1 MFMKRKST
9 EILICDCGGT
19 MPIDGKA
26 LAKACGATGA
36 DVAQSLCRSQ
46 TDRVLRALEGDA
58 PLAIACTQEK
68 DVFMALAEDA
78 GKPEPDFFNI
88 RERAGW
94 SDEAA
99 KTTPKMAALIADAMM
114 EGPAPASMS
123 LVSHGRCLIYG
134 KGEEAL
140 ELGRKLKDDLGV
152 TIMIT
157 DPAGATVDAALASL
171 VVTGRITSAQ
181 GSFTRFNITIDDF
194 AEALPSSRDEWTFE
208 PASNGVETGCDI
220 VIDLT
225 GGTPLFTGADKRDGY
240 LRADPDDIAA
250 HAVLV
255 VKAKDLIGEFEKPLY
270 VRTDE
275 TLCAHS
281 RNGIN
286 GCSRCLDVCPAG
298 AISTA
303 GNHVSID
310 PGICGGCGMC
320 GAVCPSGAVQT
331 MTPPA
336 DQTAR
341 RMATLIDA
349 YEEAGG
355 KAAGL
360 LLHDDIY
367 GEEMISL
374 MARYSRGLPARII
387 PLGMSSVARTGHDT
401 IIAAIAL
408 GFEQVFILLNPNKS
422 EENQPVRD
430 QVELARIM
438 LAGAG
443 VDAADRIMVI
453 DEADPDNVAKS
464 LYEAASPKKFKPAP
478 FAPTGTPRGMTRL
491 AMRGLARANKA
502 PSEIIALPE
511 GAPYGQVSVDT
522 DNCTICLSCVGA
534 CPAGALQDN
543 PDAPQL
549 LFRED
554 ACLQCGICAATCP
567 EKVISLIPQFNLSD
581 ASMTNQLIVEDEP
594 FACTSCGKFFG
605 TRRSIEAIV
614 TKLEGHSMFSS
625 QDQLDMLKQC
635 EDCRVKSLFGG
646 EEKIADVGERA
657 RPRTTDDY
665 LN

>member
-1 MFMKRKST
+1 M
-9 EILICDCGGT
+9 EILVCDCGGS

-26 LAKACGATGA
+26 LAKACGASGA
-36 DVAQSLCRSQ
+36 DVATSLCRNQ
-46 TDRVLRALEGDA
+46 TDRVLRALEENDRI
-58 PLAIACTQEK
+58 AIACTQERN
-68 DVFMALAEDA
+68 VFNALAEDL
-78 GKPEPDFFNI
+78 GKPEPDVFNI

-99 KTTPKMAALIADAMM
+99 RATPKIAALIADALM
-114 EGPAPASMS
+114 EGRAPASMS

-140 ELGRKLKDDLGV
+140 ELGRNLKDDLGV
-152 TIMIT
+152 TVMIT
-157 DPAGATVDAALASL
+157 DPAGATVDAAMASL
-171 VVTGRITSAQ
+171 VVTGRITSAV
-181 GSFTRFNITIDDF
+181 GSFTKFNITIDDF
-194 AEALPSSRDEWTFE
+194 AEALPSSRNEWMFD

-220 VIDLT
+220 VIDLS
-225 GGTPLFTGADKRDGY
+225 GGTPLFTGHEKRDGY
-240 LRADPDDIAA
+240 LRADPDDTAA
-250 HAVLV
+250 HVELAA
-255 VKAKDLIGEFEKPLY
+255 KAKTLIGEFEKPLY
-270 VRTDE
+270 VRTDD

-298 AISTA
+298 AISSA
-303 GNHVSID
+303 GDHVSID

-320 GAVCPSGAVQT
+320 GAACPSGAVQT

-336 DQTAR
+336 EHTAS

-355 KAAGL
+355 KAPGL

-367 GEEMISL
+367 GEEMITL
-374 MARYSRGLPARII
+374 MARYGRGLPARII
-387 PLGMSSVARTGHDT
+387 PLGMNSVGRAGHDT
-401 IIAAIAL
+401 IVAAVAL
-408 GFEQVFILLNPNKS
+408 GFEQVFILANPNKK
-422 EENQPVRD
+422 EENEPIRD
-430 QVELARIM
+430 QVELASSM
-438 LAGAG
+438 LAGTG
-443 VDAADRIMVI
+443 IDTTNRIVVI
-453 DEADPDNVAKS
+453 DEADPDKVTEQ
-464 LYEAASPKKFKPAP
+464 LYETTLPKKYKPAA

-491 AMRGLARANKA
+491 AMRGLAKANKA
-502 PSEIIALPE
+502 ASEIISLPQ
-511 GAPYGQVSVDT
+511 GAPYGQVMVDT

-554 ACLQCGICAATCP
+554 ACLQCGICASTCP
-567 EKVISLIPQFNLSD
+567 EKVITLVPRFNLSD

-594 FACTSCGKFFG
+594 FPCTSCGKFFG
-605 TRRSIEAIV
+605 TKRSIEAIV
-614 TKLEGHSMFSS
+614 TKLEGHSMFA
-625 QDQLDMLKQC
+625 DQNKLDMLKQC

-646 EEKIADVGERA
+646 EEKMADVGERA
-657 RPRTTDDY
+657 KPRTTDDY

>member
-1 MFMKRKST
+1 M
-9 EILICDCGGT
+9 EILVCDCGGS

-26 LAKACGATGA
+26 LAKACGASGA
-36 DVAQSLCRSQ
+36 DVATSLCRNQ
-46 TDRVLRALEGDA
+46 TDRVLRALEENDRI
-58 PLAIACTQEK
+58 AIACTQERN
-68 DVFMALAEDA
+68 VFNALAEDL
-78 GKPEPDFFNI
+78 GKPEPDVFNI

-99 KTTPKMAALIADAMM
+99 RATPKIAALIADAMM
-114 EGPAPASMS
+114 EGRAPASMS

-140 ELGRKLKDDLGV
+140 ELGRNLKDDLGV
-152 TIMIT
+152 TVMIT
-157 DPAGATVDAALASL
+157 DPGGATVDAAMASL
-171 VVTGRITSAQ
+171 VVTGRITSAV
-181 GSFTRFNITIDDF
+181 GSFTKFNITIDDF
-194 AEALPSSRDEWTFE
+194 AEALPSSRNEWMFE

-220 VIDLT
+220 VIDLS
-225 GGTPLFTGADKRDGY
+225 GGAPLFTGHEKRDGY
-240 LRADPDDIAA
+240 LRADPDNTAA
-250 HAVLV
+250 HVELAA
-255 VKAKDLIGEFEKPLY
+255 KAKTLIGEFEKPLY
-270 VRTDE
+270 VRTDD

-303 GNHVSID
+303 GDHVSID

-320 GAVCPSGAVQT
+320 GAACPSGAVQT

-336 DQTAR
+336 EQTAS

-355 KAAGL
+355 KAPGL

-367 GEEMISL
+367 GEEMITL
-374 MARYSRGLPARII
+374 MARYGRGLPARII
-387 PLGMSSVARTGHDT
+387 PLGMNSVGRAGHDT
-401 IIAAIAL
+401 IVSAVAL
-408 GFEQVFILLNPNKS
+408 GFEQVFILANPNKKD
-422 EENQPVRD
+422 ENEPIRD
-430 QVELARIM
+430 QVELASSM
-438 LAGAG
+438 LAGTG
-443 VDAADRIMVI
+443 IDTTNRIVVI
-453 DEADPDNVAKS
+453 DEADPYKVAEQ
-464 LYEAASPKKFKPAP
+464 LYETTLPKKYKPAA

-491 AMRGLARANKA
+491 AMRGLAKANKA
-502 PSEIIALPE
+502 ASEIISLPQ
-511 GAPYGQVSVDT
+511 GAPYGQVMVDT

-554 ACLQCGICAATCP
+554 ACLQCGICASTCP
-567 EKVISLIPQFNLSD
+567 EKVITLVPRFNLSD

-594 FACTSCGKFFG
+594 FPCTSCGKFFG
-605 TRRSIEAIV
+605 TKRSIEAIV
-614 TKLEGHSMFSS
+614 TKLEGHSMFA
-625 QDQLDMLKQC
+625 DQKKLDMLKQC

-646 EEKIADVGERA
+646 EEKMADVGERA
-657 RPRTTDDY
+657 KPRTTDDY

>member
-1 MFMKRKST
+1 M
-9 EILICDCGGT
+9 EILVCDCGGS

-26 LAKACGATGA
+26 LAKACGASGA
-36 DVAQSLCRSQ
+36 DVATSLCRNQ
-46 TDRVLRALEGDA
+46 TDRVLRALEENDRI
-58 PLAIACTQEK
+58 AIACTQERN
-68 DVFMALAEDA
+68 VFNALAEDL
-78 GKPEPDFFNI
+78 GKPEPDVFNI

-99 KTTPKMAALIADAMM
+99 RATPKIAALIADAMM
-114 EGPAPASMS
+114 EGRAPASMS

-140 ELGRKLKDDLGV
+140 ELGRNLKDDLGV
-152 TIMIT
+152 TVMIT
-157 DPAGATVDAALASL
+157 DPAGATVDAAMASL
-171 VVTGRITSAQ
+171 VVTGRITSAV
-181 GSFTRFNITIDDF
+181 GSFTKFNITIDDF
-194 AEALPSSRDEWTFE
+194 AEALPSSRNEWMFE

-220 VIDLT
+220 VIDLS
-225 GGTPLFTGADKRDGY
+225 GGTPLFTGHEKRDGY
-240 LRADPDDIAA
+240 LRADPDDTAA
-250 HAVLV
+250 HVELAA
-255 VKAKDLIGEFEKPLY
+255 KAKTLIGEFEKPLY
-270 VRTDE
+270 VRTND

-303 GNHVSID
+303 GDHVSID

-320 GAVCPSGAVQT
+320 GAACPSGAVQT

-336 DQTAR
+336 EQTAS

-355 KAAGL
+355 KAPGL

-367 GEEMISL
+367 GEEMITL
-374 MARYSRGLPARII
+374 MARYGRGLPARII
-387 PLGMSSVARTGHDT
+387 PLGMNSVGRAGHDT
-401 IIAAIAL
+401 IVAAVAL
-408 GFEQVFILLNPNKS
+408 GFEQVFILANPNKKD
-422 EENQPVRD
+422 ENEPIRD
-430 QVELARIM
+430 QVELASSM
-438 LAGAG
+438 LAGTG
-443 VDAADRIMVI
+443 IDTTNRIVVI
-453 DEADPDNVAKS
+453 DEADPDKVTEQ
-464 LYEAASPKKFKPAP
+464 LYETTLPKKYKPAA

-491 AMRGLARANKA
+491 AMRGLAKANKA
-502 PSEIIALPE
+502 ASEIISLPQ
-511 GAPYGQVSVDT
+511 GAPYGQVMVDT

-554 ACLQCGICAATCP
+554 ACLQCGICASTCP
-567 EKVISLIPQFNLSD
+567 EKVITLVPRFNLSD

-594 FACTSCGKFFG
+594 FPCTSCGKFFG
-605 TRRSIEAIV
+605 TKRSIEAIV
-614 TKLEGHSMFSS
+614 TKLEGHSMFA
-625 QDQLDMLKQC
+625 DPNKLDMLKQC

-646 EEKIADVGERA
+646 EEKMADVGERA
-657 RPRTTDDY
+657 KPRTTDDY

>member
-1 MFMKRKST
+1 MRRKGM
-9 EILICDCGGT
+9 EILVCDCGGS

-26 LAKACGATGA
+26 LAKACGASGA
-36 DVAQSLCRSQ
+36 DVATSLCRNQ
-46 TDRVLRALEGDA
+46 TDRVLRALEENDRI
-58 PLAIACTQEK
+58 AIACTQERN
-68 DVFMALAEDA
+68 VFNALAEDL
-78 GKPEPDFFNI
+78 GKPEPDVFNI

-99 KTTPKMAALIADAMM
+99 RATPKIAALIADALM
-114 EGPAPASMS
+114 EGRAPASMS

-140 ELGRKLKDDLGV
+140 ELGRNLKDDLGV
-152 TIMIT
+152 TVMIT
-157 DPAGATVDAALASL
+157 DPAGATVDAAMASL
-171 VVTGRITSAQ
+171 VVTGRITSAV
-181 GSFTRFNITIDDF
+181 GSFTKFNITIDDF
-194 AEALPSSRDEWTFE
+194 AEALPSSRNEWMFD

-220 VIDLT
+220 VIDLS
-225 GGTPLFTGADKRDGY
+225 GGTPLFTGHEKRDGY
-240 LRADPDDIAA
+240 LRADPDDTAA
-250 HAVLV
+250 HVELAA
-255 VKAKDLIGEFEKPLY
+255 KAKTLIGEFEKPLY
-270 VRTDE
+270 VRTDD

-298 AISTA
+298 AISSA
-303 GNHVSID
+303 GDHVSID

-320 GAVCPSGAVQT
+320 GAACPSGAVQT

-336 DQTAR
+336 EHTAS

-355 KAAGL
+355 KAPGL

-367 GEEMISL
+367 GEEMITL
-374 MARYSRGLPARII
+374 MARYGRGLPARII
-387 PLGMSSVARTGHDT
+387 PLGMNSVGRAGHDT
-401 IIAAIAL
+401 IVAAVAL
-408 GFEQVFILLNPNKS
+408 GFEQVFILANPNKK
-422 EENQPVRD
+422 EENEPIRD
-430 QVELARIM
+430 QVELASSM
-438 LAGAG
+438 LAGTG
-443 VDAADRIMVI
+443 IDTTNRIVVI
-453 DEADPDNVAKS
+453 DEADPDKVTEQ
-464 LYEAASPKKFKPAP
+464 LYETTLPKKYKPAA

-491 AMRGLARANKA
+491 AMRGLAKANKA
-502 PSEIIALPE
+502 ASEIISLPQ
-511 GAPYGQVSVDT
+511 GAPYGQVMVDT

-554 ACLQCGICAATCP
+554 ACLQCGICASTCP
-567 EKVISLIPQFNLSD
+567 EKVITLVPRFNLSD

-594 FACTSCGKFFG
+594 FPCTSCGKFFG
-605 TRRSIEAIV
+605 TKRSIEAIV
-614 TKLEGHSMFSS
+614 TKLEGHSMFA
-625 QDQLDMLKQC
+625 DQNKLDMLKQC

-646 EEKIADVGERA
+646 EEKMADVGERA
-657 RPRTTDDY
+657 KPRTTDDY

>member
-1 MFMKRKST
+1 M
-9 EILICDCGGT
+9 EILVCDCGGS

-26 LAKACGATGA
+26 LAKACGASGA
-36 DVAQSLCRSQ
+36 DVATSLCRSQ
-46 TDRVLRALEGDA
+46 TDRVLRALEENDRI
-58 PLAIACTQEK
+58 AIACTQERN
-68 DVFMALAEDA
+68 VFNALAEDL
-78 GKPEPDFFNI
+78 GKPEPDVFNI

-99 KTTPKMAALIADAMM
+99 RATPKIAALIADAMM
-114 EGPAPASMS
+114 EGRAPASMS

-140 ELGRKLKDDLGV
+140 ELGRNLKDDLGV
-152 TIMIT
+152 TVMIT
-157 DPAGATVDAALASL
+157 DPGGATVDAAMASL
-171 VVTGRITSAQ
+171 VVTGRITSAV
-181 GSFTRFNITIDDF
+181 GSFTKFNITIDDF
-194 AEALPSSRDEWTFE
+194 AEALPSSRNEWMFE

-220 VIDLT
+220 VIDLS
-225 GGTPLFTGADKRDGY
+225 GGAPLFTGHEKRDGY
-240 LRADPDDIAA
+240 LRADPDNTAA
-250 HAVLV
+250 HVELAA
-255 VKAKDLIGEFEKPLY
+255 KAKTLIGEFEKPLY
-270 VRTDE
+270 VRTDD

-303 GNHVSID
+303 GDHVSID

-320 GAVCPSGAVQT
+320 GAACPSGAVQT

-336 DQTAR
+336 EQTAS

-355 KAAGL
+355 KAPGL

-367 GEEMISL
+367 GEEMITL
-374 MARYSRGLPARII
+374 MARYGRGLPARII
-387 PLGMSSVARTGHDT
+387 PLGMNSVGRAGHDT
-401 IIAAIAL
+401 IVAAVAL
-408 GFEQVFILLNPNKS
+408 GFEQVFILANPNKKD
-422 EENQPVRD
+422 ENEPIRD
-430 QVELARIM
+430 QVELASSM
-438 LAGAG
+438 LAGTG
-443 VDAADRIMVI
+443 IDTTNRIVVI
-453 DEADPDNVAKS
+453 DEADPYKVAEQ
-464 LYEAASPKKFKPAP
+464 LYETTLPKKYKPAA

-491 AMRGLARANKA
+491 AMRGLAKANKA
-502 PSEIIALPE
+502 ASEIISLPQ
-511 GAPYGQVSVDT
+511 GAPYGQVMVDT

-554 ACLQCGICAATCP
+554 ACLQCGICASTCP
-567 EKVISLIPQFNLSD
+567 EKVITLVPRFNLSD

-594 FACTSCGKFFG
+594 FPCTSCGKFFG
-605 TRRSIEAIV
+605 TKRSIEAIV
-614 TKLEGHSMFSS
+614 TKLEGHSMFA
-625 QDQLDMLKQC
+625 DQKKLDMLKQC

-646 EEKIADVGERA
+646 EEKMADVGERA
-657 RPRTTDDY
+657 KPRTTDDY

>member
-1 MFMKRKST
+1 MKHKAR

-26 LAKACGATGA
+26 LANACGGTGDEVAT
-36 DVAQSLCRSQ
+36 SLCRSQ
-46 TDRVLRALEGDA
+46 TDRILRALEGDA
-58 PLAIACTQEK
+58 PVAIACTQETA
-68 DVFMALAEDA
+68 VFEALAEEA
-78 GKPEPDFFNI
+78 GKPAPDVFNI

-99 KTTPKMAALIADAMM
+99 KATPKMAALIAEAMH
-114 EGPAPASMS
+114 GTPGPASMA
-123 LVSHGRCLIYG
+123 LISHGRCLIYG
-134 KGEEAL
+134 RGEEAL
-140 ELGRKLKDDLGV
+140 ELGRMLKDDLGV
-152 TIMIT
+152 TVMLT
-157 DPAGATVDAALASL
+157 DPENTAPDAAMAGM
-171 VVTGRITSAQ
+171 VVTGRITSAK
-181 GSFTRFNITIDDF
+181 GYFTHFSITIDDF
-194 AEALPSSRDEWTFE
+194 AEALPNSRDAWKFE
-208 PASNGVETGCDI
+208 SPSDGVETGCDI

-225 GGTPLFTGADKRDGY
+225 GGTPLFTGAHKRDGY
-240 LRADPDDIAA
+240 LRADPDDIAS
-250 HAVLV
+250 HAALA
-255 VKAKDLIGEFEKPLY
+255 VKAKSLIGEFEKPLY
-270 VRTDE
+270 VRTDAD
-275 TLCAHS
+275 LCAHS
-281 RNGIN
+281 RNGIT

-320 GAVCPSGAVQT
+320 GAACPSGAVQT

-336 DQTAR
+336 EQTAG

-349 YEEAGG
+349 YEAAGG
-355 KAAGL
+355 KTPSL
-360 LLHDDIY
+360 LLHDEIY

-374 MARYSRGLPARII
+374 LARHGRGLPARVI
-387 PLGMSSVARTGHDT
+387 PLGLHSVARTGHDT
-401 IIAAIAL
+401 IIAAVAL
-408 GFEQVFILLNPNKS
+408 GFEQVFVLLDPNKS
-422 EENQPVRD
+422 DENQPVHD
-430 QVELARIM
+430 QVELALTL

-443 VDAADRIMVI
+443 IETEGRITII
-453 DEADPDNVAKS
+453 DDADPDKVAEH
-464 LYEAASPKKFKPAP
+464 LYGTALPKKFKPAP
-478 FAPTGTPRGMTRL
+478 FAPAGTPRGMTRL
-491 AMRGLARANKA
+491 AMRGLAKANKA
-502 PSEIIALPE
+502 PSEIIPLPA

-567 EKVISLIPQFNLSD
+567 EKVITLVPQFNLGD
-581 ASMTNQLIVEDEP
+581 AAMTNQLIIEDEP

-605 TRRSIEAIV
+605 TKRSIEAIV
-614 TKLEGHSMFSS
+614 AKLEGHSMFTGE
-625 QDQLDMLKQC
+625 DKLNMLKQC

-646 EEKIADVGERA
+646 EEKMADVGERP